1 MAHREISREEEDMR
15 KEEEEKGTDSNGG
28 CQKGQA
34 ERWRTQKEDQRKKE
48 WGGRGGK
55 RERGNNVKEIR
66 VEERNMSLQICH
78 QLSLLCWQIIW

>member
-48 WGGRGGK
+48 WGGRGG
-55 RERGNNVKEIR
+55 
-66 VEERNMSLQICH
+66 
-78 QLSLLCWQIIW
+78 